1 MPMADLSSILWRER
15 GLLDLLLFRLEV
27 EQLVLS
33 RGRSA
38 WLAIAAR
45 EVEMV
50 LAEMRQVEL
59 LRASSVDELAAEEHL
74 PANPSLRE
82 IAECS
87 PEPWRAIWLDHR
99 DAFTALTSRI
109 TELSQD
115 NRSLQRTGGPV
126 APALH
131 GGSAT

>member
-33 RGRSA
+33 SGRSG
-38 WLAIAAR
+38 WLAIAAH

-50 LAEMRQVEL
+50 LAEMRQVEA
-59 LRASSVDELAAEEHL
+59 LRAVTVDELAAEEHL

-109 TELSQD
+109 SELSQD
-115 NRSLQRTGGPV
+115 NRRLLGTGRPTTPDEV
-126 APALH
+126 L
-131 GGSAT
+131 T